1 MDFASKRGWF
11 YLVSLLVIL
20 PGAAFLIIS
29 PGLKP
34 GIDFTGGSTLTL
46 EFTADV
52 SQTDLRERMAAE
64 GHPDATIQRLGDR
77 TYFIRVKELADDS
90 KANLVDALEAGLSPD
105 GVSELSF
112 DLVSPIVASETVRNA
127 MYAVLAAAAGI
138 FIYVWWAF
146 RNVPSPFRYG
156 AAAIIALL
164 HDTII
169 VIGAFSALG
178 YLLGIEV
185 GTMFLIALLTVIGY
199 SVNDTIVVFDRIR
212 ENVATHP
219 NRELREVVNL
229 SISETI
235 GRSLNTSLTLLITI
249 SALLLFGG
257 ATIREFLL
265 TLLIGVIAGTY
276 SSIAVASQALIS
288 WEYGDIPRLLG
299 RRRRGGAGGCGVSIL
314 VRIQDSRDYR
324 IFRILPARVFDGRNS
339 PLWRKARAGRIEI
352 LKIPPILKILIL
364 TKTRGRPRRPLANS
378 QPAKATRLSARTLPP
393 RSAA

>member
-46 EFTADV
+46 EFAADV
-52 SQTDLRERMAAE
+52 QQTDLRERMAAE

-90 KANLVDALEAGLSPD
+90 KTNLVDALESALSPD

-112 DLVSPIVASETVRNA
+112 DLVSPIVAAETVRNA

-178 YLLGIEV
+178 YLLDFEV

-257 ATIREFLL
+257 GTIREFLL

-276 SSIAVASQALIS
+276 SSIAVASQTLIS
-288 WEYGDIPRLLG
+288 WEYGDLPRVLG
-299 RRRRGGAGGCGVSIL
+299 RR
-314 VRIQDSRDYR
+314 
-324 IFRILPARVFDGRNS
+324 
-339 PLWRKARAGRIEI
+339 
-352 LKIPPILKILIL
+352 
-364 TKTRGRPRRPLANS
+364 
-378 QPAKATRLSARTLPP
+378 
-393 RSAA
+393 SAAEPELAG